1 MNTQDRQKQNSKE
14 SKSFLKEI
22 NRIPDYDGVFRDS
35 AKTGGKG
42 KGVVFGL
49 IKTRIWQ
56 IIAAFFFYILKTL
69 PVYIIPLLTSAVID
83 EITVGDANVKKLAV
97 YAAIML
103 VSILQN
109 VPTHVVYARITDG
122 VLRSTGA
129 GIRDTVI
136 RKLQRLSITY
146 HLEIESGKL
155 QSKFMRDTESVDQY
169 LRMIFYS
176 FIPTC
181 ISLAI
186 NVGITLYKSP
196 IVALFFLVMIPFDV
210 ILVRIF
216 RTPIAQS
223 YGMLRRDSENLS
235 AKLTQ
240 MLEMLQVTKAHGL
253 ENEEIQKLDAD
264 IRKAT
269 RSGLYADRAVAHFGS
284 WSWVFMQLFNV
295 LCLFFCVYMALK
307 GVAGFTVGAIILY
320 QSLFANINGGVQG
333 IINALPQMA
342 SGKEAVR
349 SLSEIMDSDDIEDS
363 RGKRKLSNLKGEVMF
378 DKVYYKYPD
387 KNEYVIKNFCLNV
400 KAGECI
406 AVVGASGSGKSTI
419 MNMIIGFLKPT
430 EGLLV
435 IDGQDICDL
444 DLSAY
449 RSLLSVVPQTSV
461 LFEGSIR
468 DNITYGLKKYSEK
481 ELLDAVER
489 ANINEFLKDL
499 PDGLNSNVGEH
510 GGKLSGGQKQ
520 RIAIARALIRNPR
533 ILILDEATSAL
544 DNISEYHVQKAIE
557 SVIKGRTTFIVAH
570 RLSTI
575 RSADRIVCME
585 NGEIAEIGTYDELMA
600 LKGKFYELK
609 RLSEVTTSLNEE
621 VADDF
626 TCEVAAGAD
635 GTAFGEGTA
644 NGENK

>member
-1 MNTQDRQKQNSKE
+1 MSTETKAKQKPKAE
-14 SKSFLKEI
+14 SKAFLEEI

-42 KGVVFGL
+42 KGMFFGL

-56 IIAAFFFYILKTL
+56 IFLAFVFYIIKTL
-69 PVYIIPLLTSAVID
+69 PVYLIPLLTSAVID
-83 EITVGDANVKKLAV
+83 EITVGDANVKTLILYAV
-97 YAAIML
+97 IMI

-109 VPTHVVYARITDG
+109 VPTHMIYARISDG
-122 VLRSTGA
+122 ILRSTGA
-129 GIRDTVI
+129 GIRDTVV

-146 HLEIESGKL
+146 HREIESGKL
-155 QSKFMRDTESVDQY
+155 QSKFMRDTENVDQY
-169 LRMIFYS
+169 LRTMLYS
-176 FIPTC
+176 FIPTI

-196 IVALFFLVMIPFDV
+196 IVALFFLFVVPFDV
-210 ILVRIF
+210 LLVRFF
-216 RTPIAQS
+216 RKPIANS
-223 YGMLRRDSENLS
+223 YGSLRRDSENLS

-253 ENEEIQKLDAD
+253 ENEEIKKLDDD
-264 IRKAT
+264 IKKVT
-269 RSGLYADRAVAHFGS
+269 RSGLYADRMVARFGS
-284 WSWVFMQLFNV
+284 WAWVIMQVFNV
-295 LCLFFCVYMALK
+295 LCLFFSVYMALK
-307 GVAGFTVGAIILY
+307 GVPGFTAGSIILY

-333 IINALPQMA
+333 IINAFPQMA
-342 SGKEAVR
+342 AGKEAMR

-363 RGKRKLSNLKGEVMF
+363 RGKRKLSGLKGDVTF
-378 DKVYYKYPD
+378 DKVYYRYPD
-387 KNEYVIKNFCLNV
+387 KEDYVIKNFCLNV

-406 AVVGASGSGKSTI
+406 AIVGASGSGKSTI
-419 MNMIIGFLKPT
+419 INMIIGFLKAT
-430 EGLLV
+430 KGKLL

-449 RSLLSVVPQTSV
+449 RGYLSVVPQNSV

-468 DNITYGLKKYSEK
+468 ENITYGLKKYSE
-481 ELLDAVER
+481 EQLQTAVSC

-499 PDGLNSNVGEH
+499 PNGLDSNVGEH

-520 RIAIARALIRNPR
+520 RIAIARALIRDPR

-544 DNISEYHVQKAIE
+544 DNVSEYHVQKAIE

-575 RSADRIVCME
+575 RSANRIVCME
-585 NGEIAEIGTYDELMA
+585 NGEIAETGSYEELMA

-609 RLSEVTTSLNEE
+609 RLSEITMESTPQI
-621 VADDF
+621 D
-626 TCEVAAGAD
+626 
-635 GTAFGEGTA
+635 
-644 NGENK
+644 

>member
-1 MNTQDRQKQNSKE
+1 MDTREKPKQKQKTE
-14 SKSFLKEI
+14 SKAFLEEI

-56 IIAAFFFYILKTL
+56 IIAAFFFFILKNL
-69 PVYIIPLLTSAVID
+69 PVYIVPLLTSAVID
-83 EITVGDANVKKLAV
+83 ELTGGNANVKNIAI
-97 YAAIML
+97 YAAVMV

-109 VPTHVVYARITDG
+109 VPTHVIYARISDG
-122 VLRSTGA
+122 ILRSTGA
-129 GIRDTVI
+129 GIRDTVV

-146 HLEIESGKL
+146 HREIESGKL

-176 FIPTC
+176 LIPAC

-186 NVGITLYKSP
+186 NVGITLHKSP
-196 IVALFFLVMIPFDV
+196 IVALFFVVVIPFDV
-210 ILVRIF
+210 LLVRIF
-216 RTPIAQS
+216 RKPIAES
-223 YGMLRRDSENLS
+223 YGTLRRDSENLS

-264 IRKAT
+264 IRKVT
-269 RSGLYADRAVAHFGS
+269 RSGLYADRAVARFGS
-284 WSWVFMQLFNV
+284 WSWVVMKLFNV
-295 LCLFFCVYMALK
+295 LCLFFSVFMALK
-307 GVAGFTVGAIILY
+307 GVPGFTVGAITLY
-320 QSLFANINGGVQG
+320 QSLFSNINGEVQS
-333 IINALPQMA
+333 IINAFPQIA
-342 SGKEAVR
+342 SGKESLR

-363 RGKRKLSNLKGEVMF
+363 RGKRKLSGLKGDVKF
-378 DKVYYKYPD
+378 DEVYYRYPD
-387 KNEYVIKNFCLNV
+387 KTDYVIKNFCLDV

-406 AVVGASGSGKSTI
+406 AVVGSSGSGKSTV

-430 EGLLV
+430 SGTLS
-435 IDGQDICDL
+435 IDGVNICDL

-449 RSLLSVVPQTSV
+449 RSYLSVVPQSSV

-468 DNITYGLKKYSEK
+468 DNITYGLKKYSDEQ
-481 ELLDAVER
+481 LNDAVER
-489 ANINEFLKDL
+489 ANINEFLKDM
-499 PDGLNSNVGEH
+499 PDGLNTNVGEH

-520 RIAIARALIRNPR
+520 RIAIARALIRDPR

-544 DNISEYHVQKAIE
+544 DNVSEYHVQKAIE

-609 RLSEVTTSLNEE
+609 RLSEFSAETQSE
-621 VADDF
+621 
-626 TCEVAAGAD
+626 
-635 GTAFGEGTA
+635 
-644 NGENK
+644 

>member
-1 MNTQDRQKQNSKE
+1 MNTQDKQKQKSE
-14 SKSFLKEI
+14 SKAFLEEV

-42 KGVVFGL
+42 KGIIRGL

-56 IIAAFFFYILKTL
+56 IIAAFFFFILKNL

-83 EITVGDANVKKLAV
+83 ELAGGNANVKKLAV
-97 YAAIML
+97 YAAIMV
-103 VSILQN
+103 VSVLQN
-109 VPTHVVYARITDG
+109 VPTHGVYARITDG
-122 VLRSTGA
+122 ILRSTGA
-129 GIRDTVI
+129 GIRDTVV

-146 HLEIESGKL
+146 HREIESGKL

-176 FIPTC
+176 LIPAC

-186 NVGITLYKSP
+186 NIGITLHKSP
-196 IVALFFLVMIPFDV
+196 IVALFFLVVVPFDV
-210 ILVRIF
+210 LLVRVF
-216 RTPIAQS
+216 RKTIAQS
-223 YGMLRRDSENLS
+223 YGTLRRDSENLS

-264 IRKAT
+264 IRKVT
-269 RSGLYADRAVAHFGS
+269 HSGLCADRAVAKFGS
-284 WSWVFMQLFNV
+284 WSWVVMKLFNV
-295 LCLFFCVYMALK
+295 LCLFFTVFMTLK
-307 GVAGFTVGAIILY
+307 GVPGFTVGAITLY
-320 QSLFANINGGVQG
+320 QSLFSNINGDVQG
-333 IINALPQMA
+333 IINAFPQIA
-342 SGKEAVR
+342 SGKEALR

-363 RGKRKLSNLKGEVMF
+363 RGKRKLSGLKGDIRF

-387 KNEYVIKNFCLNV
+387 KTDYVIKNFCLDV

-406 AVVGASGSGKSTI
+406 AVVGASGSGKSTV

-430 EGLLV
+430 SGVLS
-435 IDGQDICDL
+435 IDGENICDL

-449 RSLLSVVPQTSV
+449 RSYLSVVPQNSV

-468 DNITYGLKKYSEK
+468 DNITYGLKKYSDEQ
-481 ELLDAVER
+481 LDEAVER
-489 ANINEFLKDL
+489 ANINEFLKDM
-499 PDGLNSNVGEH
+499 PDGLNTNVGEH

-520 RIAIARALIRNPR
+520 RIAIARALIRDPR
-533 ILILDEATSAL
+533 VLILDEATSAL
-544 DNISEYHVQKAIE
+544 DNVSEYHVQKAIE

-585 NGEIAEIGTYDELMA
+585 NGEIAEVGNYDELMA
-600 LKGKFYELK
+600 IKGKFYELK
-609 RLSEVTTSLNEE
+609 RLSEFSAETERE
-621 VADDF
+621 
-626 TCEVAAGAD
+626 
-635 GTAFGEGTA
+635 
-644 NGENK
+644 

>member
-1 MNTQDRQKQNSKE
+1 MDTREKPKQKQKTE
-14 SKSFLKEI
+14 SKAFLEEI

-56 IIAAFFFYILKTL
+56 IIAAFFFFILKNL
-69 PVYIIPLLTSAVID
+69 PVYIVPLLTSAVID
-83 EITVGDANVKKLAV
+83 ELTGGNANVKNIAI
-97 YAAIML
+97 YAAVMV

-109 VPTHVVYARITDG
+109 VPTHVIYARISDG
-122 VLRSTGA
+122 ILRSTGA
-129 GIRDTVI
+129 GIRDTVV

-146 HLEIESGKL
+146 HREIESGKL

-176 FIPTC
+176 LIPAC

-186 NVGITLYKSP
+186 NVGITLHKSP
-196 IVALFFLVMIPFDV
+196 IVALFFVVVIPFDV
-210 ILVRIF
+210 LLVRIF
-216 RTPIAQS
+216 RKPIAES
-223 YGMLRRDSENLS
+223 YGTLRRDSENLS

-264 IRKAT
+264 IRKVT
-269 RSGLYADRAVAHFGS
+269 RSGLYADRAVARFGS
-284 WSWVFMQLFNV
+284 WSWVVMKLFNV
-295 LCLFFCVYMALK
+295 LCLFFSVFMALK
-307 GVAGFTVGAIILY
+307 GVPGFTVGAITLY
-320 QSLFANINGGVQG
+320 QSLFSNINGEVQS
-333 IINALPQMA
+333 IINAFPQIA
-342 SGKEAVR
+342 SGKESLR

-363 RGKRKLSNLKGEVMF
+363 RGKRKLSGLKGDVKF
-378 DKVYYKYPD
+378 DEVYYRYPD
-387 KNEYVIKNFCLNV
+387 KTDYVIKNFCLDV

-406 AVVGASGSGKSTI
+406 AVVGSSGSGKSTV

-430 EGLLV
+430 SGALS
-435 IDGQDICDL
+435 IDGVNICDL

-449 RSLLSVVPQTSV
+449 RSYLSVVPQSSV

-468 DNITYGLKKYSEK
+468 DNITYGLKKYSDEQ
-481 ELLDAVER
+481 LNDAVER
-489 ANINEFLKDL
+489 ANINEFLKDM
-499 PDGLNSNVGEH
+499 PDGLNTNVGEH

-520 RIAIARALIRNPR
+520 RIAIARALIRDPR

-544 DNISEYHVQKAIE
+544 DNVSEYHVQKAIE

-609 RLSEVTTSLNEE
+609 RLSEFSAETQNE
-621 VADDF
+621 
-626 TCEVAAGAD
+626 
-635 GTAFGEGTA
+635 
-644 NGENK
+644 